1 MSPRKK
7 AGETGKAQAS
17 AHVKCQA
24 PGSKSRE
31 AVGPKSSGG
40 SSSQKVN
47 GQTGSGTKLKIFWA
61 VFNDSFEPVALFAYA
76 DHAKAVRKAEQL
88 TASLRIPHFVQK
100 IKRVVS
106 E

>member
-7 AGETGKAQAS
+7 AGESGKSQAS
-17 AHVKCQA
+17 DQSSHRPVAS
-24 PGSKSRE
+24 GS
-31 AVGPKSSGG
+31 AGG

-47 GQTGSGTKLKIFWA
+47 GQTARSTKLKIFWA

-76 DHAKAVRKAEQL
+76 DHAKAVRKAQQL
-88 TASLRIPHFVQK
+88 TASLQIPHFVQK
-100 IKRVVS
+100 IKRVVA